1 LSKESLWLSIV
12 EDIKS
17 CKLCRLSS
25 YRTNAVPGEGPLN
38 ASIVFVGEAPGK
50 SEDLAGR
57 PFVGAAGK
65 LLTELLESNGIKREE
80 VFITNVVK
88 CRPPDNRDPF
98 EDEISACSIHT
109 NKIVELIRPSMIV
122 TLGNHSGRY
131 FFEVLGGIKWYG
143 VKRARGKVYKLRI
156 LGNDVVLIPTYHP
169 AAALYNP
176 KVREELEEDFKL
188 IVKTYDELSK
198 PKPTQEKRKTLLDFM
213 K

>member
-1 LSKESLWLSIV
+1 MSKESLWLSIV
-12 EDIKS
+12 ESIKS

-38 ASIVFVGEAPGK
+38 TSIVFVGEAPGK
-50 SEDLAGR
+50 SEDLTGR

-65 LLTELLESNGIKREE
+65 LLTELLESNGIKREN

-88 CRPPDNRDPF
+88 CRPPENRDPF

-109 NKIVELIRPSMIV
+109 NRIVELIKPSIIV

-131 FFEVLGGIKWYG
+131 FFEVLGGVKWYG
-143 VKRARGKVYKLRI
+143 VKKARGRIYRVKI
-156 LGNDVVLIPTYHP
+156 LGREVVLVPTYHP

-188 IVKTYDELSK
+188 IAKTYEELNK
-198 PKPTQEKRKTLLDFM
+198 LKPTQEKRKTLLDFV